1 MCRFVLYLGEPVVLE
16 TLLFKP
22 VNSLVNQSFDAEER
36 DPLNGDGFGVAWYA
50 PEIMPEPAVF
60 KSATPAWS
68 NRNLMHLG
76 RVTRSQCVLAHVRAA
91 VPGLTVSENNCHPFV
106 HGNFAFMHNGDV
118 GQFQAVRRAL
128 LTALSDDSFRLIHG
142 ETDSEH
148 LFGLFLD
155 SWRTVSE
162 KDPLLAMA
170 EALEDT
176 IRRTLGLLEHIGI
189 TADSQF
195 NIAISDGKRA
205 VATRCGTGDAR
216 KLPTLYWHQ
225 GRCYVHENGA
235 CQMLD
240 FDVRSD
246 TVIIAS
252 EPLSDDP
259 GWESLEP
266 NSMILVAEDHRI
278 SFRPLQVPLAES
290 RRLVRVASY

>member
-16 TLLFKP
+16 TLLFRP
-22 VNSLVNQSFDAEER
+22 INSLVNQSYDAEER

-50 PEIMPEPAVF
+50 PEIAPEPAVF

-76 RVTRSQCVLAHVRAA
+76 RVTSSQCVLAHVRAA
-91 VPGLTVSENNCHPFV
+91 MPGLTVSENNCHPFA
-106 HGNFAFMHNGDV
+106 HGNFAFVHNGDV
-118 GQFQAVRRAL
+118 GQFHAVRRAL
-128 LTALSDDSFRLIHG
+128 LTALSDESFRIIHG

-155 SWRTVSE
+155 IWRTING

-170 EALEDT
+170 EALEQT
-176 IRRTLGLLEHIGI
+176 IRHTVGLLEQKGI

-195 NIAISDGKRA
+195 NIAIADGKRA
-205 VATRCGTGDAR
+205 VATRCGIGDAR

-225 GRCYVHENGA
+225 GRRYVFENGA
-235 CQMLD
+235 CHMLD

-259 GWESLEP
+259 GWEPLEP
-266 NSMILVAEDHRI
+266 NSMILVGEDHEI
-278 SFRPLQVPLAES
+278 SLRPL
-290 RRLVRVASY
+290 RLDAGINPREATLSF